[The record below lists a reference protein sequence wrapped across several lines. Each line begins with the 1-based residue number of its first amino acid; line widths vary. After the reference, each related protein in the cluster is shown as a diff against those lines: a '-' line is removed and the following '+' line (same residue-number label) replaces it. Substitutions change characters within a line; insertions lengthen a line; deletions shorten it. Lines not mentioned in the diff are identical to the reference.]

1 MADLKQI
8 YKIFDEAGV
17 LDKTI
22 FEIKNRD
29 IPLIAKRDGKQSVTY
44 RNAVDTL
51 NAGLAVRDV
60 VRKGR
65 DSEMPVKG
73 LNMLGKAISR
83 HVGMDPRFKVE
94 GTGTPN
100 NPGMTAS
107 APAGP
112 RSEVGLKMPDF
123 SDPKTAELYY
133 RDDETS
139 LKATPDSIS
148 GRHNLGNVGPLTL
161 SGEASATRR
170 GPGGKP
176 EIKGMIRG
184 RMPLA
189 KGGHVK
195 QYSNSPR
202 KPRLK

>member
-8 YKIFDEAGV
+8 YKLFDKAGV

-22 FEIKNRD
+22 FEIQNRD

-60 VRKGR
+60 VRKGP

-100 NPGMTAS
+100 NPGAKGSVPMG
-107 APAGP
+107 PGRAGLVLP
-112 RSEVGLKMPDF
+112 NFKDTKSMRAFYED
-123 SDPKTAELYY
+123 
-133 RDDETS
+133 RETRIDV
-139 LKATPDSIS
+139 DSGGVS
-148 GRHNLGNVGPLTL
+148 GRRNLGKVGPLTL

-176 EIKGMIRG
+176 EMKGMIRG

-195 QYSNSPR
+195 QYSNAPR

>member
-83 HVGMDPRFKVE
+83 HVGMDPRFKVK

-100 NPGMTAS
+100 NPGMTA
-107 APAGP
+107 
-112 RSEVGLKMPDF
+112 
-123 SDPKTAELYY
+123 
-133 RDDETS
+133 
-139 LKATPDSIS
+139 
-148 GRHNLGNVGPLTL
+148 
-161 SGEASATRR
+161 
-170 GPGGKP
+170 
-176 EIKGMIRG
+176 
-184 RMPLA
+184 
-189 KGGHVK
+189 
-195 QYSNSPR
+195 
-202 KPRLK
+202 

>member
-8 YKIFDEAGV
+8 YKLFDKAGV

-22 FEIKNRD
+22 FEIQNRD

-60 VRKGR
+60 VRKGP

-100 NPGMTAS
+100 NPGAKGSVPMGPGRAGLVLPNFKDTKSMRAFYEDRETRVDVNRDRIS
-107 APAGP
+107 AQ
-112 RSEVGLKMPDF
+112 R
-123 SDPKTAELYY
+123 
-133 RDDETS
+133 
-139 LKATPDSIS
+139 
-148 GRHNLGNVGPLTL
+148 NLGNVGPLTL
-161 SGEASATRR
+161 SGEAYATKR

-176 EIKGMIRG
+176 DMGAMLRG
-184 RMPLA
+184 KMKFA

-195 QYSNSPR
+195 QYSNAPR